1 MKCIYC
7 AHKET
12 EVRNSRLGVRGVG
25 VWRRRH
31 CPACDATFT
40 TTELGFA
47 QNLFI
52 LKRSGKRQRFI
63 YEKLF
68 VSIFVSIDKGKAND
82 NGQNAKLAKEITDKI
97 ISSLLKLKTKD
108 VATKTIIEITY
119 DQLQKISP
127 YFAERYMFYSE
138 YRIQILKKEKTR
150 N

>member
-7 AHKET
+7 DHKET
-12 EVRNSRLGVRGVG
+12 EVKNTRAVKGGKG

-31 CPACDATFT
+31 CLKCGATFT

-52 LKRSGKRQRFI
+52 SKRNAKRQRFI

-82 NGQNAKLAKEITDKI
+82 NGSNAKLAKEITDNVI
-97 ISSLLKLKTKD
+97 ASLLQLKSKD
-108 VATKTIIEITY
+108 VATSTIIEIAY
-119 DQLQKISP
+119 SKLQKINP
-127 YFAERYMFYSE
+127 YFAERYIFYSE
-138 YRIQILKKEKTR
+138 YRMKVLGTLREK
-150 N
+150 

>member
-12 EVRNSRLGVRGVG
+12 EVKNTRMGVHGIG

-31 CPACDATFT
+31 CVACDATFT

-52 LKRSGKRQRFI
+52 LKRNGKRQRFI

-82 NGQNAKLAKEITDKI
+82 NGTNAKLAKEISDKVI
-97 ISSLLKLKTKD
+97 ASLLKLRNKD

-119 DQLQKISP
+119 SQLQKISP

-138 YRIQILKKEKTR
+138 YRMKVLSTIHKK
-150 N
+150 